1 MYQHFPFHDPEPV
14 VRHGGSLRDRAALRA
29 RIGMWECDLAT
40 ETLCWT
46 DGVYDLFGLP
56 RGITVDRSVTV
67 GLYEVDSR
75 RDMERLRAEAI
86 RSGGSFTLDAQIR
99 TIDGEPRW
107 MRLSAEVD
115 YEDGRPVRLFGVKQD
130 ITEERR
136 AWDRLRRLAERDPLT
151 GLANRG
157 TFEAMFR
164 ERPGSHDDEAPIAAL
179 LLIDID
185 HFKWVNDRFG
195 HAAGDEC
202 LRQIATRI
210 ARLFSDAALVA
221 RIGGDEFAVLLR
233 APLAKARICPQA
245 ALPSADLERNADR
258 CRHVGGHGARRSP
271 PPARSRASLRRGR
284 FRALC
289 REGGGTRYDPSVRR
303 DCART
308 RRRSQGL
315 ALIPPDRII
324 RRTCP

>member
-1 MYQHFPFHDPEPV
+1 MYQHFPFHDPAPV

-115 YEDGRPVRLFGVKQD
+115 CEDGRPVRLFGVKQD

-164 ERPGSHDDEAPIAAL
+164 ERSGSRDDEAPIAAL

-233 APLAKARICPQA
+233 APLAKARIEAMLGYARKRLCRPLIWNGTRIDVGTSVGMALADPHRPLDPERLFAEADSALYA
-245 ALPSADLERNADR
+245 AKAAGRGTIRLFDATAHGRAGDR
-258 CRHVGGHGARRSP
+258 
-271 PPARSRASLRRGR
+271 
-284 FRALC
+284 RAL
-289 REGGGTRYDPSVRR
+289 R
-303 DCART
+303 
-308 RRRSQGL
+308 
-315 ALIPPDRII
+315 
-324 RRTCP
+324 